1 MTQSKK
7 WFHIGLWKEGMKQL
21 RLIGFLSML
30 ILALCAVLPPVGAAL
45 ALQKNNFDPS
55 IRTMD
60 YTDNLA
66 IFLIFCIAAP
76 LMMLTLF
83 HFLNK
88 RNASDC
94 YHAMPHTRIC
104 LYISY
109 LTAVLTW
116 VVVLTLVSG
125 GLFMLTCAC
134 LHQNFVL
141 LYASVWQSML
151 YVFVASFL
159 VVSAIGIAM
168 SITGTIFTNLILSGL
183 ILFLPRIAILLICNG
198 ISNAPM
204 MVTTDLPFLLQST
217 CNLVI
222 NLIFMAFTNSG
233 LLIGSQFYW
242 SVLYTAGLAL
252 LYLILGT
259 FLFQKRKSETAG
271 QSAPN
276 RRLQAVY
283 RIILVMA
290 YCLPVC
296 VWIVDS
302 EVTSISGFEV
312 FVLYLIAVLIYF
324 FYELLTTKKIKQTL
338 RTAPGLLLV
347 AACNGVLIFGMH
359 TAYQK
364 ELQFAPSAEEI
375 QSVFILGDGLSS
387 AAEGNFINFSSYADY
402 RSGEIQLKGEDAR
415 QLVAA
420 SLYDCVQTYQK
431 NPDQYWEHYHAFG
444 DMEKSGYRSYNVKI
458 QTAHHT
464 KYRNIF
470 VPAEQNAILENAILQ
485 NPQIEQIWKT
495 MPEPVPGTL
504 SVENFSSDQA
514 AELYDSVQK
523 ELQTISFSTWYEHCN
538 FGNPSTENDPSFALE
553 CTVRLDGKI
562 YQFYFDVAS
571 SLFPDTYQKYCQMR
585 YEEDADSIQELQRIV
600 SHLSDSTSGNF
611 YLDLYNSKGENY
623 YLSGDFVGENGAESL
638 KAVCSRIQDQPCT
651 AGAAYANLFVYF
663 DDSYTNYS
671 LMVSIKDFQES
682 DLSDQFSHMIHTDT
696 LDSVQ

>member
-21 RLIGFLSML
+21 RLIGFFSML
-30 ILALCAVLPPVGAAL
+30 ILALCAVLPPVGEAL

-60 YTDNLA
+60 YTDNPA

-104 LYISY
+104 LYVSY
-109 LTAVLTW
+109 LAAVLTW

-168 SITGTIFTNLILSGL
+168 SITGTVFTNLILSGL

-217 CNLVI
+217 CNLVT

-259 FLFQKRKSETAG
+259 FLFQKRKSETTG

-276 RRLQAVY
+276 RRLQAIY

-302 EVTSISGFEV
+302 EVTPISGFEV

-387 AAEGNFINFSSYADY
+387 AAEGNFINFSSYADD

-431 NPDQYWEHYHAFG
+431 N
-444 DMEKSGYRSYNVKI
+444 
-458 QTAHHT
+458 
-464 KYRNIF
+464 
-470 VPAEQNAILENAILQ
+470 
-485 NPQIEQIWKT
+485 T
-495 MPEPVPGTL
+495 M
-504 SVENFSSDQA
+504 
-514 AELYDSVQK
+514 
-523 ELQTISFSTWYEHCN
+523 
-538 FGNPSTENDPSFALE
+538 
-553 CTVRLDGKI
+553 
-562 YQFYFDVAS
+562 
-571 SLFPDTYQKYCQMR
+571 
-585 YEEDADSIQELQRIV
+585 
-600 SHLSDSTSGNF
+600 
-611 YLDLYNSKGENY
+611 
-623 YLSGDFVGENGAESL
+623 
-638 KAVCSRIQDQPCT
+638 
-651 AGAAYANLFVYF
+651 
-663 DDSYTNYS
+663 
-671 LMVSIKDFQES
+671 
-682 DLSDQFSHMIHTDT
+682 
-696 LDSVQ
+696 